1 MSGNLSYYKS
11 IREAPQDQVVL
22 KLTLKDRGSSPGEK
36 GKRDP
41 SRQGTAYVKNIHEQ
55 EWGTFVELR
64 GVQGTRAWGPREVW
78 PKIKWQS
85 GSRLH

>member
-11 IREAPQDQVVL
+11 IREAPQDQDQVVL

-41 SRQGTAYVKNIHEQ
+41 SRQGTAYAKNIHEQ

-64 GVQGTRAWGPREVW
+64 GVQGTRAWGPGKGGPR
-78 PKIKWQS
+78 
-85 GSRLH
+85 